1 MRLFGV
7 CRAEVGVSA
16 LRLQQILGEIVPAE
30 RQRAV
35 CRRGDAERVGDAL
48 DLPAHTGVI
57 RERRGE
63 VVPFDL
69 CRAAVKGGDVC
80 GRGVDRFAKVRA
92 ALGREHARRALEHG
106 GLGHGVVGRAGV
118 QLAHADEHR
127 LDRRGHARDD
137 GLERDDELAC
147 DIERIHAELR
157 RGDVRAF
164 AVDADDK
171 VVDARVVGPRLD
183 ADGPRGKVGRR
194 VQPED
199 ALCAIQ
205 HARGDE
211 RPCALTDLLGGLEEE
226 AHLTAKVRA
235 VCAQNLCRAE
245 KTRRV
250 RVVAAGVHHARRLR
264 AVGHVVRLLNG

>member
-1 MRLFGV
+1 M
-7 CRAEVGVSA
+7 
-16 LRLQQILGEIVPAE
+16 
-30 RQRAV
+30 
-35 CRRGDAERVGDAL
+35 
-48 DLPAHTGVI
+48 
-57 RERRGE
+57 
-63 VVPFDL
+63 
-69 CRAAVKGGDVC
+69 C

-127 LDRRGHARDD
+127 LNRRGHARDD

-147 DIERIHAELR
+147 DIERVHAELR

-205 HARGDE
+205 HARS
-211 RPCALTDLLGGLEEE
+211 
-226 AHLTAKVRA
+226 AKVRA